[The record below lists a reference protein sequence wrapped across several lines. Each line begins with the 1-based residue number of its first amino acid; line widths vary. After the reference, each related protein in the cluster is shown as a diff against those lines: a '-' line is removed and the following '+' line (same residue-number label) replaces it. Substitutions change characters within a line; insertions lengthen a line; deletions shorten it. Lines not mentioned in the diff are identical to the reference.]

1 MELDFARTA
10 VIGNKRAIMEVSGSE
25 TTADEI
31 FAREEVQEL
40 RGLTIGRILPLGM
53 EMTKN

>member
-10 VIGNKRAIMEVSGSE
+10 VIGNKRATMEVSGSE

-31 FAREEVQEL
+31 CAREEVQEL